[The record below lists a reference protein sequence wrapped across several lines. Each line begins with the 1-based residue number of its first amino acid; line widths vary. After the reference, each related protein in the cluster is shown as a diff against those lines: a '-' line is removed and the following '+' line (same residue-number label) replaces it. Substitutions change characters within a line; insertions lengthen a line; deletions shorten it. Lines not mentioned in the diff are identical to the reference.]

1 LREQGFYVKELDEH
15 VEVYQDLRFAWSL
28 FSRLSRSRNYGD
40 YAGNP
45 KPISVQDILTLFE
58 LLYVTDPQERLR
70 LLDQI
75 QILDETFIEY
85 MAKKSKRKNS
95 SCDQKGP
102 VKGPI
107 NGQVK

>member
-1 LREQGFYVKELDEH
+1 
-15 VEVYQDLRFAWSL
+15 
-28 FSRLSRSRNYGD
+28 
-40 YAGNP
+40 
-45 KPISVQDILTLFE
+45 
-58 LLYVTDPQERLR
+58 VTDPQERLR

-107 NGQVK
+107 NGQAK